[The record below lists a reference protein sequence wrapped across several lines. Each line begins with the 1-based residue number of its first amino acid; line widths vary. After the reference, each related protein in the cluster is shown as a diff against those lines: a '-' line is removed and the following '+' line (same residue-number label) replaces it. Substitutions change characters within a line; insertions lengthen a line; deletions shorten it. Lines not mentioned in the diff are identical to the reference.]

1 MENKELSE
9 KGQAF
14 DITINNSDFYKYL
27 DLINPKFIEHKT
39 SKINNLIISDQ
50 NMNFADRKVM
60 EKKEI
65 INRQNDE
72 EIKIKTKQKEE
83 EDIIVKKIEGLKKEI
98 KEEEDIMVKK
108 IEGLK
113 KEIKE
118 EEDKI
123 IELKKRQ
130 QNELENLKKKHLK
143 ENLDFEQTLLNEIRK
158 LEKHQEKK
166 EY

>member
-39 SKINNLIISDQ
+39 SKINNLIISDK

-83 EDIIVKKIEGLKKEI
+83 EDII
-98 KEEEDIMVKK
+98 VKK

>member
-39 SKINNLIISDQ
+39 SKINNLIISDK

-83 EDIIVKKIEGLKKEI
+83 EDIIVKKIKGIKK
-98 KEEEDIMVKK
+98 K
-108 IEGLK
+108 
-113 KEIKE
+113 IKE

-123 IELKKRQ
+123 NEEKKRQ

>member
-39 SKINNLIISDQ
+39 SKINNLIISDK

-98 KEEEDIMVKK
+98 KEEED
-108 IEGLK
+108 
-113 KEIKE
+113 
-118 EEDKI
+118 KI

-130 QNELENLKKKHLK
+130 QNELSLIH
-143 ENLDFEQTLLNEIRK
+143 I
-158 LEKHQEKK
+158 
-166 EY
+166 

>member
-1 MENKELSE
+1 
-9 KGQAF
+9 
-14 DITINNSDFYKYL
+14 
-27 DLINPKFIEHKT
+27 
-39 SKINNLIISDQ
+39 
-50 NMNFADRKVM
+50 MNFADRKVM

-83 EDIIVKKIEGLKKEI
+83 EDII
-98 KEEEDIMVKK
+98 VKK

>member
-39 SKINNLIISDQ
+39 SKINNLIISDK

-98 KEEEDIMVKK
+98 KVKK